1 MRKSP
6 LLILFLLWSTTVR
19 AEEGAAFLKILS
31 GARPVA
37 MGEAYTAVAD
47 DLSALGTNAAG
58 LSRIGARED
67 SFMHAELF
75 GGTHHDFLGYA
86 HPLSQTA
93 PVLGGGT
100 LGFGLQRISNDTI
113 PGRDANGAPTS
124 SFGASDT
131 ALDFGYSRPLFD
143 SRTSLGITAKVIR
156 SQLAEATDNT
166 AAFGLGAMHTVEL
179 GKQAVTFG
187 AAIANL
193 GPGLKLGDKDSSLP
207 LTLAFGASTKISG
220 ALLVAADFKHR
231 PYSHETVFGFG
242 TEYAL
247 LSSFSL
253 RAGYAAANTASNTL
267 NGALSGLGVGFGLK
281 IYKAKLDYSF
291 TPAGDLGEAQRVGL
305 STRF

>member
-1 MRKSP
+1 MKKI
-6 LLILFLLWSTTVR
+6 ILCLALLWPTTVR
-19 AEEGAAFLKILS
+19 ADEGAAFLKILP

-47 DLSALGTNAAG
+47 DLSALGTNPAG
-58 LSRIGARED
+58 LSRIGAREAA
-67 SFMHAELF
+67 FMHAELF
-75 GGTHHDFLGYA
+75 GGTHYDFLGYA
-86 HPLSQTA
+86 HPLSNS
-93 PVLGGGT
+93 GT

-113 PGRDANGAPTS
+113 PGRDANGNPTS

-131 ALDFGYSRPLFD
+131 ALDLAYSRQLFD

-156 SQLAEATDNT
+156 SQLADATDNT
-166 AAFGLGAMHTVEL
+166 AAFDVGTMHTMAL
-179 GKQAVTFG
+179 GKQDVTFG
-187 AAIANL
+187 AAIDNL
-193 GPGLKLGDKDSSLP
+193 GPGLKLGDKDNSLP
-207 LTLAFGASTKISG
+207 LTLAFGASTKLSG
-220 ALLVAADFKHR
+220 ALLIAADVKHR
-231 PYSHETVFGFG
+231 PYSRETSFGFG